1 MAKATWVPLTYL
13 VERGQQIKVF
23 SQLTK
28 KAREMGY
35 LVPALAWGEG
45 MVEGYEGATVL
56 EAQKGAYYTPIT
68 ALDFEALY
76 PSIMMAHN
84 LCYSSLV
91 PKHLAKKYKEDGL
104 VNGARGYIDS
114 VQVSKHDSSYVD
126 VVWLVY
132 FE

>member
-1 MAKATWVPLTYL
+1 MAKATWVPMCFL

-28 KAREMGY
+28 KARELGISWFPTIRY
-35 LVPALAWGEG
+35 GTAIPDP
-45 MVEGYEGATVL
+45 YEGATVL

-84 LCYSSLV
+84 LCYSSYV
-91 PKHLAKKYKEDGL
+91 MDEKEYG
-104 VNGARGYIDS
+104 NIPGITYETFN
-114 VQVSKHDSSYVD
+114 
-126 VVWLVY
+126 W
-132 FE
+132 